1 MNYTELKQAVEE
13 YTQNVFTSAEFG
25 TFTRQAEQRI
35 YNSAQPANLRK
46 NVTGVLSTGNKYLS
60 CPADFLSVYSMAII
74 NNDDEYVYLIDKDVN
89 FLREVYPSATE
100 TGIPKYYALFG
111 PTVAGSTITDE
122 LSFIIAPTPDD
133 PYVVELHYNYYPE
146 SMVDATSGRTWLGDN
161 FDSVLLYGV
170 LMEAYIFMKGE
181 VDLMQLYDAKYK
193 EALMLYKALADGKQR
208 GDTYRDGQVK
218 YPVK

>member
-46 NVTGVLSTGNKYLS
+46 NVTGTLSAGNKYLS
-60 CPADFLSVYSMAII
+60 CPEDFLSVYSMAII
-74 NNDDEYVYLIDKDVN
+74 KDDEYTYLLDKDVN
-89 FLREVYPSATE
+89 FMREVYPSAIA
-100 TGIPKYYALFG
+100 TGVPKYYALFG

-122 LSFIIAPTPDD
+122 LSFIVAPTPNN

-161 FDSVLLYGV
+161 FDSVLL
-170 LMEAYIFMKGE
+170 
-181 VDLMQLYDAKYK
+181 
-193 EALMLYKALADGKQR
+193 
-208 GDTYRDGQVK
+208 
-218 YPVK
+218 